1 MPGCGHVFD
10 RACITNS
17 LGVEYTCPECKNTYL
32 LPSPYR
38 PFQLSDRKE
47 FIEYKELHR
56 HLMQANQVIAQL
68 QENLVKAY
76 EELDL
81 EQRSRKKSN
90 ESLVIL
96 SQQLVALQEKQTNL
110 NSNEIGHLAVAG
122 VPDDRSSMNADQGP
136 SEIEATSSPTTPMPT
151 EPTKKYPRK
160 EQWIRNQKIQE
171 RSCLFITTI
180 EFHETSIYICT
191 NADSNTVKHKDVIS
205 KLSASLKKA
214 KEMDDSAS
222 EEEKQSKFKVYVD
235 KIFDLEKAAKLSNT
249 YNLLDL
255 KTTYKEYDERLPNE
269 SQMRAYSTVSKKLAR
284 VKAKN
289 ANLNRIIN
297 AMKRE
302 KLQMKLEHTLTES
315 RRFIET
321 IASHATIIEQ
331 AEQMN
336 RELEAFLDE

>member
-1 MPGCGHVFD
+1 
-10 RACITNS
+10 
-17 LGVEYTCPECKNTYL
+17 
-32 LPSPYR
+32 
-38 PFQLSDRKE
+38 
-47 FIEYKELHR
+47 
-56 HLMQANQVIAQL
+56 
-68 QENLVKAY
+68 
-76 EELDL
+76 
-81 EQRSRKKSN
+81 
-90 ESLVIL
+90 
-96 SQQLVALQEKQTNL
+96 
-110 NSNEIGHLAVAG
+110 
-122 VPDDRSSMNADQGP
+122 
-136 SEIEATSSPTTPMPT
+136 
-151 EPTKKYPRK
+151 
-160 EQWIRNQKIQE
+160 
-171 RSCLFITTI
+171 
-180 EFHETSIYICT
+180 
-191 NADSNTVKHKDVIS
+191 
-205 KLSASLKKA
+205 
-214 KEMDDSAS
+214 MDDSAS

>member
-151 EPTKKYPRK
+151 EPTKKVPEEGAVDKKPEDTREKLLVHYNNR
-160 EQWIRNQKIQE
+160 I
-171 RSCLFITTI
+171 L
-180 EFHETSIYICT
+180 
-191 NADSNTVKHKDVIS
+191 KHKDVIS